1 MGELPQSRI
10 VLAIGRWCGRRYRR
24 GVWLRERWR
33 IRRAGIPERVEPARN
48 LFALTTQPRR
58 LLLALLALIVAGL
71 VFDEVLRLGWSH
83 IAGHGGADRWLRGH
97 LSKPSLET
105 LRTLLAAAAAGTAT
119 ILGLIVS
126 ISLITWQTTA
136 DRYRSSSI
144 VAFLLRERLSAA
156 VVRLLALSFAY
167 SLWVL
172 ALLEVFSFH
181 PYGSAALALIL
192 STLAVLSLIGYRQL
206 GLLGYLPARI
216 ATSLREEI
224 TGELKRAQGSHAS
237 AAVEDYSRRVVE
249 ADLQIFRDLLT
260 RLRQDDEALD
270 VAACLHELGVA
281 LASFLAS
288 KQRFEP
294 DSFFFVRRRER
305 LGPAGYALDESIL
318 AQGLTERPTTAVP
331 DHLWLERRLLDVVD
345 LATPTTLLARREV
358 TAALVF
364 VWATALQY
372 AWHQED
378 ADAVDTILTR
388 LEAAAAH
395 PEFRADPDTARALL
409 SVAWILVEL
418 ATNGF
423 SVSSQAIVGLQPWRA
438 KAELSRL
445 PWKAQDDA
453 RALAKQIQ
461 TELFV
466 TGNVVS
472 PRWAMVA
479 ELDRRR
485 EPRIERLRSDL
496 TARALALCQA
506 QLKAAIDEDAAGTLA
521 IAEMTT
527 QTLLRAGASE
537 LSLPDLTA
545 LAGELKRFLA
555 HASDEQ
561 LADLQEATGRA
572 ARVLAEQQRWQASYS
587 ALEVSQLA
595 GLHRVA
601 RASDPQTSLGPF
613 FDNLFT
619 AAIVY
624 AWAEFHQERG
634 HVREIGQY
642 VQPPYTNLD
651 GLAEALANHQ
661 LGGLY
666 FPTVVHFQWAQPL
679 TQRAAALSEIPVFDG
694 GLGYSTRKDHPS
706 SLFARASLL
715 GAGPS
720 EFLEHLI
727 QAVLADR
734 AHAREELLSLL
745 AAQIEKRKHDDHQ

>member
-1 MGELPQSRI
+1 MGELPESP
-10 VLAIGRWCGRRYRR
+10 VALAVGRWCGRRYRR

-33 IRRAGIPERVEPARN
+33 IRRAGVPERVEPARN
-48 LFALTTQPRR
+48 LFALTTQPRT
-58 LLLALLALIVAGL
+58 LLLALLALIAAGL
-71 VFDEVLRLGWSH
+71 VFDEAVRLVWGH
-83 IAGHGGADRWLRGH
+83 FAGHGGIDGWLRRH
-97 LSKPSLET
+97 LSKPSVET

-144 VAFLLRERLSAA
+144 VSFLLRERLSAA

-181 PYGSAALALIL
+181 PYGSAALALVL

-216 ATSLREEI
+216 ATSLRDEI
-224 TGELKRAQGSHAS
+224 TGELKRAQSFRAS
-237 AAVEDYSRRVVE
+237 PAVADYSRRVVE

-260 RLRQDDEALD
+260 RLREDDEALD

-345 LATPTTLLARREV
+345 LATASTLLARREV
-358 TAALVF
+358 TSALIF
-364 VWATALQY
+364 VWATAVQY

-378 ADAVDTILTR
+378 GAAVEAILGR
-388 LEAAAAH
+388 LEAAASR
-395 PEFRADPDTARALL
+395 PEFRADPETARALV

-423 SVSSQAIVGLQPWRA
+423 SVTSQTIVEQQPWRT
-438 KAELSRL
+438 KANLSSL

-453 RALAKQIQ
+453 RALAKQIR

-466 TGNVVS
+466 TGSVVS
-472 PRWAMVA
+472 PRFAMLA

-485 EPRIERLRSDL
+485 RPRLEQLRSEL
-496 TARALALCQA
+496 ATRAFALCQT
-506 QLKAAIDEDAAGTLA
+506 QLKAAIDEDSPGTLV
-521 IAEMTT
+521 IAETAT
-527 QTLLRAGASE
+527 QTLLRAGAGE
-537 LSLPDLTA
+537 LPLPDLTA
-545 LAGELKRFLA
+545 LADELKRFLPKA
-555 HASDEQ
+555 TDEQ
-561 LADLQEATGRA
+561 LADLQDATGRA
-572 ARVLAEQQRWQASYS
+572 ARVLAEKERWQASY
-587 ALEVSQLA
+587 ATLGVSQLA

-601 RASDPQTSLGPF
+601 RASDPQASLAPF

-624 AWAEFHQERG
+624 AWAEFHQEDT
-634 HVREIGQY
+634 HVREVGQY

-651 GLAEALANHQ
+651 ALADTVDSHQ

-679 TQRAAALSEIPVFDG
+679 TQRAAALPETPVFDG
-694 GLGYSTRKDHPS
+694 GLGYSTRTDHPS
-706 SLFARASLL
+706 DLFARTSLL

-727 QAVLADR
+727 QAALTDRTQVRHDFLHVLA
-734 AHAREELLSLL
+734 AL
-745 AAQIEKRKHDDHQ
+745 IEKRKHDAHQ